1 PKSVLKSTNR
11 YYTGP
16 SSGSMSLDVF
26 NNAMA
31 SSDSFFTP
39 YKLQPFTSPLASADF
54 SMPIESPLPYAP
66 WSTQEDEYKQFGCS
80 QSYIKNR
87 TLLDGNECGSE
98 ADLYGLVSN
107 ILEEPDKT
115 ETFFAEGSASSNLK
129 SIWSSDSKR
138 EVSKQDFHTETKK
151 PLISSY
157 PQHSLC
163 PESFTRGQSQ
173 YLNDGY
179 LGSQQKTDELYQRF
193 NSFDLTDQWL
203 FPSSD
208 GDTDPYSLQT
218 QESHQGVSYPGNSFM
233 LQSRLPST
241 LKESE
246 RSDVHTYRKD
256 SGFSSTDLLPD
267 QTADI
272 ASSRFLPNKIDDEFS
287 GPYSEFSQ
295 YSRVKQSKFM
305 QFSLQE
311 GKRMANKPAVPA
323 VELDYFSKGSQ
334 AKQTGPKRF
343 EDQIS
348 DQQNFKYPKPF
359 AADTQEKQF
368 KKEIMLGND
377 FGLKSTPDCVFKTQT
392 LGNDYGKKQLSEF
405 NPQHAEYFKP
415 PSTLSGSVYTGG
427 SFQSR
432 QAWSSIQ
439 KCSNVTTYQNQGSQY
454 QNQGNQFQNKGNQP
468 KPNSQVPSLSKM
480 LSHSL
485 SEFVPQAAQHS
496 PRSISYFPEYS
507 QDEDSK
513 FCGTEFTYKST
524 SQGQSAAN
532 IEGISKAIGES
543 EMQIQSDKKTKQGS
557 LLCEGLTSQ
566 RYSAYDIPG
575 KQNPPRKNPG
585 EGENR
590 QGLLKNP
597 YLDFLEGYYS
607 PQRQAGGD
615 NSLNSHGKKP
625 PNFCL
630 PYLYATADTRQNTS
644 HLQLGSGSFPSR
656 SNHPYSNSVTPMNLN
671 ELLPVDEFNH
681 FYPYFNDFLCGDMPF
696 PSIAPPV
703 RFPRLLKNR
712 SGPANELHVRLEE
725 CYEQWRALEK
735 ERKKTECILAKS
747 HPGKR
752 VSSANSSSAPRLPSN
767 PSRVDR
773 LIVDQL
779 REQARV
785 VALLGKM
792 ERLRSFPLH
801 ANISTALDRHLE
813 AIYITQARRKD
824 EIINTSNRQRQGAPR
839 CQEDRDVLG
848 LAAAVKDMS
857 AATRKSR
864 TALWCALQM
873 TLPKTVTGNREGQT
887 DMESISQG
895 IASCGEENYDSV
907 CSTIRE

>member
-1 PKSVLKSTNR
+1 MVVVLMRWGDRTGLIPGASIAAVACADELWRQNELIPGVST
-11 YYTGP
+11 T
-16 SSGSMSLDVF
+16 
-26 NNAMA
+26 
-31 SSDSFFTP
+31 
-39 YKLQPFTSPLASADF
+39 LQ
-54 SMPIESPLPYAP
+54 
-66 WSTQEDEYKQFGCS
+66 
-80 QSYIKNR
+80 

-129 SIWSSDSKR
+129 SIWSSNSKR
-138 EVSKQDFHTETKK
+138 EVGQQDFHAETKK
-151 PLISSY
+151 PLYSSY

-163 PESFTRGQSQ
+163 PEPFTRGQRQ
-173 YLNDGY
+173 HLTDGY
-179 LGSQQKTDELYQRF
+179 QGSQQNTDELYQRF
-193 NSFDLTDQWL
+193 NSFDLADQWL
-203 FPSSD
+203 FSSSH
-208 GDTDPYSLQT
+208 GDTDPYSLQI
-218 QESHQGVSYPGNSFM
+218 QESHQSVSYVDM

-256 SGFSSTDLLPD
+256 SGTDLLPD

-272 ASSRFLPNKIDDEFS
+272 VSSRFLPNKIDDECS

-295 YSRVKQSKFM
+295 YSRVKQNKFM
-305 QFSLQE
+305 PFSLQE
-311 GKRMANKPAVPA
+311 GKRMANKPAVPTI
-323 VELDYFSKGSQ
+323 ELDYFSKGSQ
-334 AKQTGPKRF
+334 AKQTGPKQF

-359 AADTQEKQF
+359 AADTEEMQF
-368 KKEIMLGND
+368 KKETMLGND
-377 FGLKSTPDCVFKTQT
+377 FGLKSTPDCGFKTQT
-392 LGNDYGKKQLSEF
+392 LGNDYGKKELSEC
-405 NPQHAEYFKP
+405 NPQQAEYFKP

-427 SFQSR
+427 SFQNR
-432 QAWSSIQ
+432 QA
-439 KCSNVTTYQNQGSQY
+439 C
-454 QNQGNQFQNKGNQP
+454 
-468 KPNSQVPSLSKM
+468 
-480 LSHSL
+480 
-485 SEFVPQAAQHS
+485 
-496 PRSISYFPEYS
+496 
-507 QDEDSK
+507 QDEASK
-513 FCGTEFTYKST
+513 FYGTEFTYKST

-543 EMQIQSDKKTKQGS
+543 EMEMQSDKKTKQGS
-557 LLCEGLTSQ
+557 LLSEGMTSQ
-566 RYSAYDIPG
+566 RYSAYDITG
-575 KQNPPRKNPG
+575 KHNPPRKNPD

-590 QGLLKNP
+590 QGLVKNP
-597 YLDFLEGYYS
+597 YLDFLGYYS

-615 NSLNSHGKKP
+615 NNLNSHGKK
-625 PNFCL
+625 NQNLYL

-656 SNHPYSNSVTPMNLN
+656 SNHPYGNSVTPMNLS

-681 FYPYFNDFLCGDMPF
+681 FYPYFNDFLCGDIPF
-696 PSIAPPV
+696 LGIAPPV

-752 VSSANSSSAPRLPSN
+752 VSSANNSSAPRLPSN

-824 EIINTSNRQRQGAPR
+824 EIINTSNRQRQGTPR

-848 LAAAVKDMS
+848 LAAAIKDMS

-873 TLPKTVTGNREGQT
+873 TLPKNVTGNREGQT

-895 IASCGEENYDSV
+895 I
-907 CSTIRE
+907 

>member
-1 PKSVLKSTNR
+1 
-11 YYTGP
+11 
-16 SSGSMSLDVF
+16 M
-26 NNAMA
+26 
-31 SSDSFFTP
+31 
-39 YKLQPFTSPLASADF
+39 Q
-54 SMPIESPLPYAP
+54 
-66 WSTQEDEYKQFGCS
+66 
-80 QSYIKNR
+80 R

-129 SIWSSDSKR
+129 SIWSSNSKR
-138 EVSKQDFHTETKK
+138 E
-151 PLISSY
+151 I
-157 PQHSLC
+157 
-163 PESFTRGQSQ
+163 
-173 YLNDGY
+173 
-179 LGSQQKTDELYQRF
+179 
-193 NSFDLTDQWL
+193 
-203 FPSSD
+203 
-208 GDTDPYSLQT
+208 
-218 QESHQGVSYPGNSFM
+218 QESHQSVSYVDM

-272 ASSRFLPNKIDDEFS
+272 VSSRFLPNKIDDECS

-295 YSRVKQSKFM
+295 YSRVKQNKFM
-305 QFSLQE
+305 PFSLQE
-311 GKRMANKPAVPA
+311 GKRMANKPAVPTI
-323 VELDYFSKGSQ
+323 ELDYFSKGSQ
-334 AKQTGPKRF
+334 AKQTGPKQF

-359 AADTQEKQF
+359 AADTEEMQF
-368 KKEIMLGND
+368 KKETMLGND
-377 FGLKSTPDCVFKTQT
+377 FGLKSTPDCGFKTQT
-392 LGNDYGKKQLSEF
+392 LGNDYGKKELSEC
-405 NPQHAEYFKP
+405 NPQQAEYFKP

-427 SFQSR
+427 SFQNR
-432 QAWSSIQ
+432 QAWSNIQ
-439 KCSNVTTYQNQGSQY
+439 KYSNVTTYQNQGSQC
-454 QNQGNQFQNKGNQP
+454 QNQGNQP
-468 KPNSQVPSLSKM
+468 TPNSQVPSLSKM

-485 SEFVPQAAQHS
+485 SEFVPQAAQQS

-507 QDEDSK
+507 QDEASK
-513 FCGTEFTYKST
+513 FYGTEFTYKST

-543 EMQIQSDKKTKQGS
+543 EMEMQSDKKTKQGS
-557 LLCEGLTSQ
+557 LLSEGMTSQ
-566 RYSAYDIPG
+566 RYSAYDITG
-575 KQNPPRKNPG
+575 KQNPPRKNPD

-590 QGLLKNP
+590 QGLVKNP
-597 YLDFLEGYYS
+597 YLDFLGYYS

-615 NSLNSHGKKP
+615 NNLNSHGKK
-625 PNFCL
+625 NQNLYL

-656 SNHPYSNSVTPMNLN
+656 SNHPYGNSVTPMNLS

-681 FYPYFNDFLCGDMPF
+681 FYPYFNDFLCGDIPF
-696 PSIAPPV
+696 LGIAPPV

-752 VSSANSSSAPRLPSN
+752 VSSANNSSAPRLPSN

-824 EIINTSNRQRQGAPR
+824 EIINTSNRQRQGTPR

-848 LAAAVKDMS
+848 LAAAIKDMS

-873 TLPKTVTGNREGQT
+873 TLPKNVTGNFWIQ
-887 DMESISQG
+887 S
-895 IASCGEENYDSV
+895 
-907 CSTIRE
+907 